1 MEQDK
6 KVNCLSLLS
15 ETNLENENPGITV
28 LRDLGSIGKFASDR
42 LELIVL
48 TVFVCVC
55 VTVDGGWAEWTAWS
69 VCSSECERQ
78 RTRECTDP
86 EPKHG
91 GRLCDGA
98 ALDTDNC
105 TGDLCIQGG

>member
-1 MEQDK
+1 
-6 KVNCLSLLS
+6 
-15 ETNLENENPGITV
+15 
-28 LRDLGSIGKFASDR
+28 
-42 LELIVL
+42 
-48 TVFVCVC
+48 VC
-55 VTVDGGWAEWTAWS
+55 VTVDGGWAEWTLWS

-105 TGDLCIQGG
+105 TGDLCIQGGESVPSSSSPSFSSLLSSSCAPLRTAFKMLLKSEI

>member
-1 MEQDK
+1 MNSSFLFANSAYFEN
-6 KVNCLSLLS
+6 VYLCL
-15 ETNLENENPGITV
+15 
-28 LRDLGSIGKFASDR
+28 
-42 LELIVL
+42 
-48 TVFVCVC
+48 C
-55 VTVDGGWAEWTAWS
+55 VTVDGGWAEWTMWS

>member
-1 MEQDK
+1 MKYE
-6 KVNCLSLLS
+6 C
-15 ETNLENENPGITV
+15 
-28 LRDLGSIGKFASDR
+28 
-42 LELIVL
+42 
-48 TVFVCVC
+48 VCVC
-55 VTVDGGWAEWTAWS
+55 LTVDGGWSEWTMWS
-69 VCSSECERQ
+69 ECTSECERQ

-105 TGDLCIQGG
+105 TGDLCIQGGQSSISLLSLLLLFSTLFLADVWVQSLRN